1 MPEGIRD
8 LGPLG
13 MTLTLEAYQNYWKK
27 ANENVSCYP
36 STLSFSTMKAG
47 AFDEQISKVDWAL
60 TVITLE
66 YGFAPSQLKQRM
78 DVMILKRSGVAELS
92 GLRTMYY
99 FLWIVTLPLSTLA
112 GK

>member
-1 MPEGIRD
+1 
-8 LGPLG
+8 
-13 MTLTLEAYQNYWKK
+13 
-27 ANENVSCYP
+27 
-36 STLSFSTMKAG
+36 
-47 AFDEQISKVDWAL
+47 
-60 TVITLE
+60 
-66 YGFAPSQLKQRM
+66 M